1 MSTIA
6 SVNRQILLKL
16 LIASVMMFGFGYAL
30 VPMYKALCEVT
41 GINVVTSKNDYGIR
55 AYSANKVGNTQVD
68 YSRKVTIEFDSN
80 SRGPF
85 TFRPVKNFLE
95 VHPGEMTEIVYEV
108 TNNLSR
114 PVDAQAIPSYAP
126 KSAMEFFTKL
136 ECFCF
141 QQQTLAPHEMK
152 KMPVVFVIDAGLPA
166 DVKTITLSYTFFE
179 LGIGQQPAGSTTPKS
194 KSASWVRKVHLRN
207 LWSRSCG
214 PF

>member
-1 MSTIA
+1 MSSI
-6 SVNRQILLKL
+6 SSINRQILLKL

-55 AYSANKVGNTQVD
+55 AYSANKIGNTQVD

-85 TFRPVKNFLE
+85 TFRPVKNYLE

-108 TNNLSR
+108 TNNMNRS
-114 PVDAQAIPSYAP
+114 VDAQAIPSYAP

-152 KMPVVFVIDAGLPA
+152 KMPVMFVIDAGLPT

-179 LGIGQQPAGSTTPKS
+179 LGVGQQPAGSTTPKS
-194 KSASWVRKVHLRN
+194 KSAS
-207 LWSRSCG
+207 
-214 PF
+214 

>member
-1 MSTIA
+1 MSSI
-6 SVNRQILLKL
+6 SSINRQILLKL

-85 TFRPVKNFLE
+85 TFRPVKNYLE

-108 TNNLSR
+108 TNNMNRS
-114 PVDAQAIPSYAP
+114 VDAQAIPSYAA

-152 KMPVVFVIDAGLPA
+152 KMPVMFVIDAGLPA

-179 LGIGQQPAGSTTPKS
+179 LGVGQQPAGSTTPKS
-194 KSASWVRKVHLRN
+194 KSAS
-207 LWSRSCG
+207 
-214 PF
+214 

>member
-1 MSTIA
+1 MTPIA
-6 SVNRQILLKL
+6 SINRQILLKL

-41 GINVVTSKNDYGIR
+41 GINVITSKNDYGIR
-55 AYSANKVGNTQVD
+55 AYSPNKVGNTQVD

-85 TFRPVKNFLE
+85 TFRPVKNYLE
-95 VHPGEMTEIVYEV
+95 VHPGEMTEI
-108 TNNLSR
+108 TNNMNR
-114 PVDAQAIPSYAP
+114 PIDAQAIPSYAP

-141 QQQTLAPHEMK
+141 QQQTLAAHEVK
-152 KMPVVFVIDAGLPA
+152 KMPVVFVIDAGLPS

-179 LGIGQQPAGSTTPKS
+179 LGVGQQPAGSTTPKS
-194 KSASWVRKVHLRN
+194 KSAS
-207 LWSRSCG
+207 
-214 PF
+214 

>member
-1 MSTIA
+1 MSATA
-6 SVNRQILLKL
+6 SINRQILLKL

-30 VPMYKALCEVT
+30 VPIYKALCEVT

-85 TFRPVKNFLE
+85 TFRPVKNYLE

-114 PVDAQAIPSYAP
+114 PVEAQAIPSYAP

-141 QQQTLAPHEMK
+141 QQQTLAAHEMK

-179 LGIGQQPAGSTTPKS
+179 LGVGQQPAGSTTPKS
-194 KSASWVRKVHLRN
+194 KSTS
-207 LWSRSCG
+207 
-214 PF
+214 

>member
-1 MSTIA
+1 
-6 SVNRQILLKL
+6 
-16 LIASVMMFGFGYAL
+16 
-30 VPMYKALCEVT
+30 MYKALCEVT
-41 GINVVTSKNDYGIR
+41 GINVVTSKNDYGTR
-55 AYSANKVGNTQVD
+55 AFSVNKVGNTQVD

-85 TFRPVKNFLE
+85 TFKPVKNYLE

-108 TNNLSR
+108 TNNLGR
-114 PVDAQAIPSYAP
+114 PVKAQAIPSYAP

-141 QQQTLAPHEMK
+141 QEQTLAANEMK

-179 LGIGQQPAGSTTPKS
+179 LGVGQQPAGSTTPKS
-194 KSASWVRKVHLRN
+194 KS
-207 LWSRSCG
+207 
-214 PF
+214 

>member
-1 MSTIA
+1 MSAIA
-6 SVNRQILLKL
+6 SLNRQILLKL
-16 LIASVMMFGFGYAL
+16 LIAAVMMFGFGYAL

-41 GINVVTSKNDYGIR
+41 GINVVTSKNDYGTR
-55 AYSANKVGNTQVD
+55 AFSANKVGNTQVD

-85 TFRPVKNFLE
+85 TFKPVKNYLE

-108 TNNLSR
+108 TNNLGRS
-114 PVDAQAIPSYAP
+114 VKAQAIPSYAP
-126 KSAMEFFTKL
+126 KTATEFFTKL

-141 QQQTLAPHEMK
+141 QEQTLTANEMR

-179 LGIGQQPAGSTTPKS
+179 LGVGQQPAGSTTPKS
-194 KSASWVRKVHLRN
+194 KS
-207 LWSRSCG
+207 
-214 PF
+214 

>member
-1 MSTIA
+1 
-6 SVNRQILLKL
+6 
-16 LIASVMMFGFGYAL
+16 
-30 VPMYKALCEVT
+30 MYKALCEVT
-41 GINVVTSKNDYGIR
+41 GINVITSKNDYGIR

-85 TFRPVKNFLE
+85 TFRPVKNYLE

-114 PVDAQAIPSYAP
+114 PVEAQAIPSYAP

-141 QQQTLAPHEMK
+141 QYQDFYPYQSLM
-152 KMPVVFVIDAGLPA
+152 MPLRIVIDPELPSYIH
-166 DVKTITLSYTFFE
+166 TLTLSYTLFD
-179 LGIGQQPAGSTTPKS
+179 LSS
-194 KSASWVRKVHLRN
+194 HS
-207 LWSRSCG
+207 
-214 PF
+214 